1 MPCWRSP
8 RCHPACRS
16 RAWVWTTRGTQ
27 PCLPPA
33 SCRSFQS
40 VIERYTR
47 PEMGAVWTDA
57 ARMEAW
63 RQVEVAACEEMD
75 GPAEADLEAIRAAT
89 FTVEAVK
96 EREKVTDH
104 DVAAF
109 VDVLSASAGPSG
121 RWIHFGLTSS
131 DVLDTALALQLR
143 TAGGLLVRGQRE
155 LVAAFAERARDHVD
169 TLCVGRTHGV
179 HAEPTTFGVK
189 LAGFAFEMQRG
200 VERLERA
207 FEQASVGA
215 LSGAVGTYAATSP
228 DFEARVLE
236 RVGLAREDVSTQVVP
251 RDRHAEVL
259 EAIALAGAGLE
270 RFATEVRH
278 LQRTEVREVEEPFR
292 AGQKG
297 SSAMPH
303 KRNPI
308 TTERITGIARLLRGY
323 AQAGLENVA
332 LWHERDISHSSA
344 ERVALPD
351 ATILLDYAQSLA
363 LRVVRGMTVHS
374 ERMLANL
381 EATHGAL
388 YSQRALLALVE
399 SGRTRD
405 EAYRIVQ
412 EHAQRA
418 WDTGTPFRDLLAEA
432 APELDLDA
440 IFDPRAFT
448 RHAPEIV
455 GRLDAIA

>member
-1 MPCWRSP
+1 
-8 RCHPACRS
+8 
-16 RAWVWTTRGTQ
+16 
-27 PCLPPA
+27 
-33 SCRSFQS
+33 
-40 VIERYTR
+40 VIARYTR
-47 PEMGAVWTDA
+47 PEIGTVWTDQ

-63 RQVEVAACEEMD
+63 RQVEVAACAEMD
-75 GPAEADLEAIRAAT
+75 GPTAQDLDAIRAAT
-89 FTVEAVK
+89 FTVDAVA
-96 EREKVTDH
+96 ERERVTDH
-104 DVAAF
+104 DMAAF
-109 VDVLSASAGPSG
+109 VDVLAESTGPPG

-143 TAGGLLVRGQRE
+143 RAGEIVLAGARE
-155 LVAAFAERARDHVD
+155 LVAALAERAREQRD

-189 LAGFAFEMQRG
+189 LAGFAFEAHRNA
-200 VERLERA
+200 ERLEHS
-207 FEQASVGA
+207 FEQAAVGA
-215 LSGAVGTYAATSP
+215 ISGAVGTYAATSP
-228 DFEARVLE
+228 DFERRVLD
-236 RVGLAREDVSTQVVP
+236 RLGLAAEPVSTQVVA
-251 RDRHAEVL
+251 RDRHAEL
-259 EAIALAGAGLE
+259 LQAIALAGAGLE

-308 TTERITGIARLLRGY
+308 VSERICGIARLLRGY
-323 AQAGLENVA
+323 SQAGVENVA

-351 ATILLDYAQSLA
+351 ATILLDYAQHLA
-363 LRVVRGMTVHS
+363 TRVVRGMTVHAD
-374 ERMLANL
+374 RMQANL
-381 EATHGAL
+381 DVTHGAL

-399 SGRTRD
+399 RDRSRD

-412 EHAQRA
+412 EAAQRA
-418 WDTGTPFRDLLAEA
+418 WDSGTPFRELLAEA

-440 IFDPRAFT
+440 IFDPGAFV
-448 RHAPEIV
+448 RHAGEIV
-455 GRLDAIA
+455 DRLDAIEREPAPARG